1 MPPIKELS
9 PLKQAILAATGLL
22 VAAGIYDAIYNLP
35 IVSGCAFYGECQ
47 KESFRSPPGKLGR
60 DVP

>member
-1 MPPIKELS
+1 MQPIKDLS
-9 PLKQAILAATGLL
+9 PLKRAILAATGLL
-22 VAAGIYDAIYNLP
+22 VLAGTYDAIKNLP

-47 KESFRSPPGKLGR
+47 KESFRTPPGKLGR